1 MNRAGPS
8 RGVLCAL
15 ASAALGAFV
24 LGSPVLG
31 VSVLAQTSDLDPRV
45 VSLIDQVSEARLAST
60 LQTLEGFDTR
70 HTLSSTTASTRGIG
84 AARQWL
90 FDQLTGYS
98 PRLRVS
104 FDTHSIAAHGA
115 ITRPVEIRN
124 VMAVLPGRSAR
135 RIYVSAHYDSIARM
149 NGSSATDDAPA
160 PGVNDD
166 GSGVALTLE
175 LARIFSQSGVDFDAT
190 LVFMLHAGEEQGSVG
205 ASLHAQ
211 KAVAGHVP
219 IDAVFNNDIV
229 GGTTAGNGIVDDAT
243 VRLYAEGP
251 EDSPSRALA
260 RFVVRWAARYVP
272 SHTVRPMARA
282 DRFGRFGDQS
292 AYTQRGFAA
301 VVFRE
306 SRENFSRQHDARDTL
321 EGVSTTYL
329 ARNARVNAAAA
340 ATLAL
345 APAAPVV
352 VDAHGL
358 PMLDRSPTGYDAHL
372 RWMPSSGAT
381 GYRVFWREA
390 WGPDWQHEQRLGNV
404 TEWVLPGMV
413 IDDLVFGVAAVDEAG
428 HESVVAAYA
437 PRAPGGRP

>member
-15 ASAALGAFV
+15 ASAALGAV
-24 LGSPVLG
+24 LLG
-31 VSVLAQTSDLDPRV
+31 AAVLAQPSDLDPRIV
-45 VSLIDQVSEARLAST
+45 GLIDQVSEARLTST
-60 LQTLEGFDTR
+60 LQTLEGFGTR
-70 HTLSSTTASTRGIG
+70 HTLSSTAAPTRGIG

-104 FDTHSIAAHGA
+104 FDTYSIAAQGS

-124 VMAVLPGRSAR
+124 VMAILPGRSAR
-135 RIYVSAHYDSIARM
+135 RIYISAHYDTMART

-175 LARIFSQSGVDFDAT
+175 LARIFSQSAVDFDAT

-205 ASLHAQ
+205 ANLHAQ
-211 KAVAGHVP
+211 RVVAGHIP
-219 IDAVFNNDIV
+219 IEAVFNNDIV
-229 GGTTAGNGIVDDAT
+229 GGTTAGNGVADDAT

-272 SHTVRPMARA
+272 SHTVRPMARS

-292 AYTQRGFAA
+292 AYSQRGFAA

-306 SRENFSRQHDARDTL
+306 SRENFSRQHEARDTV

-329 ARNARVNAAAA
+329 ARNTRVNAAAA
-340 ATLAL
+340 AMLAL
-345 APAAPVV
+345 APPAPVV
-352 VDAHGL
+352 IDAHGV
-358 PMLDRSPTGYDAHL
+358 PMLDRSPSGYDAHL
-372 RWMPSSGAT
+372 RWMSSPGAT

-404 TEWVLPGMV
+404 TEWVLPGML
-413 IDDLVFGVAAVDEAG
+413 IDDLVFGVAALDEAG

-437 PRAPGGRP
+437 PRAPGVRP